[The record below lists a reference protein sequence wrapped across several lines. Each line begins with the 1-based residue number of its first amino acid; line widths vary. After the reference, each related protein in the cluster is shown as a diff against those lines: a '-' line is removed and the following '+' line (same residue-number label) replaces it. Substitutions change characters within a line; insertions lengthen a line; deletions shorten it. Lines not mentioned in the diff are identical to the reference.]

1 MLPFRCNERLLLC
14 PCKSCANEH
23 NADSEC
29 AYEKVADRALMVTWV
44 IDEDRLVMQKSYEVI
59 EIFEVY
65 EYAVTQY
72 YRQTGLFVE

>member
-1 MLPFRCNERLLLC
+1 
-14 PCKSCANEH
+14 
-23 NADSEC
+23 
-29 AYEKVADRALMVTWV
+29 MVTWV